1 MLCFIL
7 MSIVIRRNIVINGPL
22 MTMSIHSSLS
32 YIFGVGR
39 ILGLTLTRQI
49 VTGVILAIF
58 FIPDVDQTS
67 YILSRIMRE
76 VYSGWLLRYTHSN
89 GARLFFTMIYV
100 HIMRGLWFY
109 SHRQPRRVIW
119 LSGVLMLLLIIV
131 IAFLGYVLP
140 FGQISYWAATVIT
153 NMLGALPL
161 VGIGVVHEFWGGYT
175 VSSPTLIRFFSLH
188 YFLPFVVL
196 GLVVLH
202 LMELHSATSRSP
214 VKAMVDIL
222 PFDPFY
228 RSKDILGLWP
238 VVFILLSIVFLSP
251 NMLSHPDNMIEAIPL
266 TTPAHIV
273 PEWYFL
279 PFYSILR
286 AIPNKLGGVIAI
298 LFSILVLAVSPLSSL
313 VSLDTKRTF
322 PLFRRWIV
330 LLLFLWLG
338 WVGSCRARYPW
349 VQQAILLTFLWFIN
363 FLIFLPILS
372 ICEMW

>member
-140 FGQISYWAATVIT
+140 FGQISY
-153 NMLGALPL
+153 
-161 VGIGVVHEFWGGYT
+161 
-175 VSSPTLIRFFSLH
+175 
-188 YFLPFVVL
+188 
-196 GLVVLH
+196 
-202 LMELHSATSRSP
+202 
-214 VKAMVDIL
+214 
-222 PFDPFY
+222 
-228 RSKDILGLWP
+228 
-238 VVFILLSIVFLSP
+238 
-251 NMLSHPDNMIEAIPL
+251 
-266 TTPAHIV
+266 
-273 PEWYFL
+273 
-279 PFYSILR
+279 
-286 AIPNKLGGVIAI
+286 
-298 LFSILVLAVSPLSSL
+298 
-313 VSLDTKRTF
+313 
-322 PLFRRWIV
+322 
-330 LLLFLWLG
+330 
-338 WVGSCRARYPW
+338 
-349 VQQAILLTFLWFIN
+349 
-363 FLIFLPILS
+363 
-372 ICEMW
+372 